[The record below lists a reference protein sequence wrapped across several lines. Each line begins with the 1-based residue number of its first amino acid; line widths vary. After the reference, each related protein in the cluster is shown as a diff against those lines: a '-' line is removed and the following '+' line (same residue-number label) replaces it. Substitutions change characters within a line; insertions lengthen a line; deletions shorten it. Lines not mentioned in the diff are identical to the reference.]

1 VVKAW
6 IARSRKRPRTIHHG
20 GRGVFM
26 VGGKV
31 IKLPSKKK

>member
-6 IARSRKRPRTIHHG
+6 IARSKKRPQTIHHG
-20 GRGVFM
+20 GKGVFM
-26 VGGKV
+26 VVGNV